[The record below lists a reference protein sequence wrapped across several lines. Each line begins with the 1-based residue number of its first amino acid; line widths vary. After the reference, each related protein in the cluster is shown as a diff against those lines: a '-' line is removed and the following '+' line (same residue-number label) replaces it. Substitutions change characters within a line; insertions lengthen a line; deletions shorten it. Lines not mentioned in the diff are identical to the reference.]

1 LSLGNESHDLA
12 KLLVCLEAIEKCFP
26 IVGKDD
32 LQPEVKGI
40 VELMEN
46 KLYWAIEVLEKNY
59 KKKRMTREFETNL
72 RNIVICDV
80 RITYEL
86 IKEMD
91 PPPYEILKPLTD
103 RFLKPSFCNITSPLR
118 LATILIKKAP
128 DHTFHC
134 YKNQIC
140 DLIPLRAWG
149 ENPEYTLEA
158 GWTIA
163 AMASSNHKDWRKKAL
178 DMMSDIK
185 EIIKRN
191 YGDRA
196 HEEQT
201 KRREI
206 AVFALVNILSHS
218 HAKEVRYDWR
228 GQERNGKYIRY
239 LIEYWLP
246 ITLMTE
252 LFDDVYTFL
261 AFLIE

>member
-1 LSLGNESHDLA
+1 Q
-12 KLLVCLEAIEKCFP
+12 
-26 IVGKDD
+26 D
-32 LQPEVKGI
+32 LQPEVKEI
-40 VELMEN
+40 V
-46 KLYWAIEVLEKNY
+46 KLIKHKLDKVIEVLEKNY
-59 KKKRMTREFETNL
+59 RKKGISMTPEFETNL

-80 RITYEL
+80 KITYEL
-86 IKEMD
+86 IKEMH
-91 PPPYEILKPLTD
+91 PPPYDILKPLTD
-103 RFLKPSFCNITSPLR
+103 RFFEPSFRNITSPLR

-134 YKNQIC
+134 YKSQIC

-163 AMASSNHKDWRKKAL
+163 AMATSNCKDWRKKAFAMKREL
-178 DMMSDIK
+178 K
-185 EIIKRN
+185 EIIKDN
-191 YGDRA
+191 NKNRA
-196 HEEQT
+196 DEDEEQT

-206 AVFALVNILSHS
+206 AVFALVNILWHS
-218 HAKEVRYDWR
+218 DPKELGKDWR
-228 GQERNGKYIRY
+228 GQERHEKYIRY